1 MFISDLQSRR
11 CRPHYPAMSFF
22 VSDFRNYR
30 TALYGPCSGD
40 VGRMFNEIAKVM
52 PPQLLRGL
60 KQMSTFEIR
69 LGELLG

>member
-1 MFISDLQSRR
+1 
-11 CRPHYPAMSFF
+11 MSFF